1 MSNLRATKAPSL
13 PFGTNEY
20 DRAYQDQVLNIL
32 RLYFNEID
40 AFTRVASVPQSGTTA
55 ERPTQNLQPGDV
67 YFDTTLSSPIWWSGT
82 QWISPVQIINTA
94 ISVSSVSGTG
104 SIGTVTIVIV

>member
-1 MSNLRATKAPSL
+1 MSNLRGTKAPSL
-13 PFGTNEY
+13 PFGTQEY
-20 DRAYQDQVLNIL
+20 NRNYQDQLLNIL

-40 AFTRVASVPQSGTTA
+40 AFTQTASVPLSGTTA
-55 ERPTQNLQPGDV
+55 NRPAINLSVGQV
-67 YFDTTLSSPIWWSGT
+67 YFDTTLGSPIWWSGT
-82 QWISPVQIINTA
+82 QWISPIQIINRA